1 MNEYLWVSNV
11 ARVPV
16 QLNLELNW
24 EGVKLQFDS
33 SIKNGKHTL
42 SIEPHAVLGQMNST
56 LNWEGVELQF
66 DQSYQFELTT
76 NPLGKHYIIS

>member
-16 QLNLELNW
+16 QLNSELN
-24 EGVKLQFDS
+24 L
-33 SIKNGKHTL
+33 
-42 SIEPHAVLGQMNST
+42 
-56 LNWEGVELQF
+56 EGVELQF
-66 DQSYQFELTT
+66 DQSYQFKITT